1 MMQRKR
7 KVVLS
12 ALSAMLIASVFII
25 CSWFR
30 PEAVKERNL
39 DFLKHKAAE
48 FIREQSVDNIFSYE
62 KFESG
67 EYRTYTCNINDV
79 YISGPIL
86 SIVEKNNELLDGGI
100 LWVVSVNGEII
111 GTIGQDAALY
121 SVSLSSQDFDQ
132 YILYGTAYILQA
144 ISSRKL
150 PAVSYYEY
158 NTDGGGAFLSD
169 NILATFNYGTG
180 DYGFDKAASKFP
192 SASSLIISRL
202 GSEYLD
208 FMANKE
214 RVVDLL

>member
-12 ALSAMLIASVFII
+12 TLGAMLIASIFI

-30 PEAVKERNL
+30 PEAVRERNL
-39 DFLKHKAAE
+39 DFLKHEAAE
-48 FIREQSVDNIFSYE
+48 FIREQSADNIFSY
-62 KFESG
+62 
-67 EYRTYTCNINDV
+67 D
-79 YISGPIL
+79 
-86 SIVEKNNELLDGGI
+86 
-100 LWVVSVNGEII
+100 GEII
-111 GTIGQDAALY
+111 GTIEQDAALY

-158 NTDGGGAFLSD
+158 NTEGGGTFLSD
-169 NILATFNYGTG
+169 NILATFNYVTG
-180 DYGFDKAASKFP
+180 EYGFVKAASKFP
-192 SASSLIISRL
+192 SASSLITSRL

>member
-1 MMQRKR
+1 MQRRKR
-7 KVVLS
+7 VIVGITIS
-12 ALSAMLIASVFII
+12 AVIVACVFI

-39 DFLKHKAAE
+39 DFLKHEAAE
-48 FIREQSVDNIFSYE
+48 FIREQSADNIFSYE

-67 EYRTYTCNINDV
+67 EYKTYTCNINDV

-100 LWVVSVNGEII
+100 SWVVSVNGEII
-111 GTIGQDAALY
+111 GTIEQDAALY

-132 YILYGTAYILQA
+132 YILYGTAYVLQA
-144 ISSRKL
+144 ISTRKL

-158 NTDGGGAFLSD
+158 DTDGGGTFLSD

-180 DYGFDKAASKFP
+180 DYGFDKAFSKFP
-192 SASSLIISRL
+192 SASSLITSRL

-214 RVVDLL
+214 RVVDLP

>member
-1 MMQRKR
+1 MQRRKR
-7 KVVLS
+7 VIVGITIS
-12 ALSAMLIASVFII
+12 AVIVACVFI

-39 DFLKHKAAE
+39 DFLKHEAVE
-48 FIREQSVDNIFSYE
+48 FIREQSADNIFSYE

-86 SIVEKNNELLDGGI
+86 SVVEKNNELLDGGI
-100 LWVVSVNGEII
+100 SWVVSVNGEII
-111 GTIGQDAALY
+111 GTIEQDAALY

-132 YILYGTAYILQA
+132 YILYGTAYVLQA
-144 ISSRKL
+144 ISTRKL

-158 NTDGGGAFLSD
+158 DTDGGGTFLSD

-180 DYGFDKAASKFP
+180 DYGFDKAFSKFP
-192 SASSLIISRL
+192 SASSLITSRL

-214 RVVDLL
+214 RVVDLP

>member
-1 MMQRKR
+1 MSHGK
-7 KVVLS
+7 KKLYITIS
-12 ALSAMLIASVFII
+12 AVIVACVFL

-39 DFLKHKAAE
+39 DFLKHEAAE
-48 FIREQSVDNIFSYE
+48 FIREQSADNIFSYE

-67 EYRTYTCNINDV
+67 EYRTHTCNINDV

-86 SIVEKNNELLDGGI
+86 SVVEKDNELLDGGI
-100 LWVVSVNGEII
+100 SWVVSVNGEII
-111 GTIGQDAALY
+111 GTIEQDVALY

-132 YILYGTAYILQA
+132 YILYGTAYVLQA
-144 ISSRKL
+144 ISTRKL

-158 NTDGGGAFLSD
+158 DTDGGGTFLSD

-180 DYGFDKAASKFP
+180 DYGFDKAFSKFP
-192 SASSLIISRL
+192 SASSLITSRL

-214 RVVDLL
+214 RVVDLP

>member
-1 MMQRKR
+1 MSHGK
-7 KVVLS
+7 KKLYITIS
-12 ALSAMLIASVFII
+12 AVIVACVFI

-48 FIREQSVDNIFSYE
+48 YIREQSADNIFSYE

-100 LWVVSVNGEII
+100 SWVVSVNGEII
-111 GTIGQDAALY
+111 GTIEQDAALY

-132 YILYGTAYILQA
+132 YILYGTAYVLQA

-158 NTDGGGAFLSD
+158 DTDGGGTFLSD

-180 DYGFDKAASKFP
+180 DYGFDKAFSKFP
-192 SASSLIISRL
+192 SASSLITSRL

-214 RVVDLL
+214 RVVDLP

>member
-1 MMQRKR
+1 MG
-7 KVVLS
+7 VTS
-12 ALSAMLIASVFII
+12 
-25 CSWFR
+25 
-30 PEAVKERNL
+30 
-39 DFLKHKAAE
+39 
-48 FIREQSVDNIFSYE
+48 EQSADNIFSYE

-67 EYRTYTCNINDV
+67 EYKTYTCNINDV

-100 LWVVSVNGEII
+100 SWVVSVNGEII
-111 GTIGQDAALY
+111 GTIEQDAALY

-144 ISSRKL
+144 MSSRKL

-158 NTDGGGAFLSD
+158 NTEGGGTFLSN
-169 NILATFNYGTG
+169 NILATFNYVTG
-180 DYGFDKAASKFP
+180 EYGFAKAASKFP
-192 SASSLIISRL
+192 SASSLITSRL

>member
-1 MMQRKR
+1 MSHGK
-7 KVVLS
+7 KKLYITIS
-12 ALSAMLIASVFII
+12 AVIVACVFI

-39 DFLKHKAAE
+39 DFLKHEAAE
-48 FIREQSVDNIFSYE
+48 FIREKSVSNIFSYK

-67 EYRTYTCNINDV
+67 EYRTHTCNLNDV

-86 SIVEKNNELLDGGI
+86 SVVEKDNELLDGGI
-100 LWVVSVNGEII
+100 SWVVSVNGEII
-111 GTIGQDAALY
+111 GTIEQDAALY

-158 NTDGGGAFLSD
+158 NTDGGGTFLSD

-180 DYGFDKAASKFP
+180 DYGFVKASSKFP
-192 SASSLIISRL
+192 SASSLITSRL

>member
-1 MMQRKR
+1 MSHGK
-7 KVVLS
+7 KKLYITIS
-12 ALSAMLIASVFII
+12 AVIVACVFI

-39 DFLKHKAAE
+39 DFLKHEAAE
-48 FIREQSVDNIFSYE
+48 FIRKQSADNIFSYE

-86 SIVEKNNELLDGGI
+86 SVVEKDNELLDGGI
-100 LWVVSVNGEII
+100 SWVVSVNGEII
-111 GTIGQDAALY
+111 GTIEQDVALY

-132 YILYGTAYILQA
+132 YILYGTAYTLQA
-144 ISSRKL
+144 ISNRKL

-158 NTDGGGAFLSD
+158 DTDGGGTFLSD
-169 NILATFNYGTG
+169 NILATFNYVTG
-180 DYGFDKAASKFP
+180 DYGFAKAASKFP
-192 SASSLIISRL
+192 SASSLITSRL

-214 RVVDLL
+214 RVADLL

>member
-1 MMQRKR
+1 MSHGKKR
-7 KVVLS
+7 LYITIS
-12 ALSAMLIASVFII
+12 AVIVACVFICI
-25 CSWFR
+25 WFR
-30 PEAVKERNL
+30 PEAVRERNL
-39 DFLKHKAAE
+39 DFLKHQAAE

-67 EYRTYTCNINDV
+67 EYRTYSCNINDV

-121 SVSLSSQDFDQ
+121 SVSLSSQDFNQ

-158 NTDGGGAFLSD
+158 NTEGGGTFLSD
-169 NILATFNYGTG
+169 NILATFNYVTG
-180 DYGFDKAASKFP
+180 DYGFVKAASKFP
-192 SASSLIISRL
+192 SASSLITSRL

>member
-1 MMQRKR
+1 MSHGK
-7 KVVLS
+7 KKLYITIS
-12 ALSAMLIASVFII
+12 AVIVACVFI

-48 FIREQSVDNIFSYE
+48 YIREQSADNIFSYE

-111 GTIGQDAALY
+111 GTIEQDAALY
-121 SVSLSSQDFDQ
+121 SISLSSQDFNQ

-144 ISSRKL
+144 MSSRKL

-158 NTDGGGAFLSD
+158 NTEGGGTFLSD
-169 NILATFNYGTG
+169 NILATFNYVTG
-180 DYGFDKAASKFP
+180 DYGFAKAASKFP
-192 SASSLIISRL
+192 SASSLITSRL

-214 RVVDLL
+214 RVADLL

>member
-1 MMQRKR
+1 MSHGK
-7 KVVLS
+7 KKLYITIS
-12 ALSAMLIASVFII
+12 AVIVACVFI

-39 DFLKHKAAE
+39 DFLKHEAAE
-48 FIREQSVDNIFSYE
+48 FIREQSADNFFSYE

-86 SIVEKNNELLDGGI
+86 SVVEKNNELLDGGI
-100 LWVVSVNGEII
+100 SWVVSVNGEII
-111 GTIGQDAALY
+111 GTIEQDAALY

-132 YILYGTAYILQA
+132 YILYGTAHILQA

-158 NTDGGGAFLSD
+158 NTDGGGTFLSD

-180 DYGFDKAASKFP
+180 DYGFDKADSKFP

>member
-1 MMQRKR
+1 MSHGKKR
-7 KVVLS
+7 LYITIS
-12 ALSAMLIASVFII
+12 AVIVSCVFICI
-25 CSWFR
+25 WFR
-30 PEAVKERNL
+30 PEAVRERNL
-39 DFLKHKAAE
+39 DFLKHEAAE
-48 FIREQSVDNIFSYE
+48 FIREQSADNIFSYE

-67 EYRTYTCNINDV
+67 EYKTYTCNINDV

-86 SIVEKNNELLDGGI
+86 SVVEKNNELLDGGI
-100 LWVVSVNGEII
+100 SWVVSVNGEII
-111 GTIGQDAALY
+111 GTIEQDAALY

-158 NTDGGGAFLSD
+158 NTEGGGTFLSD

-180 DYGFDKAASKFP
+180 DYGFVKAASKFP
-192 SASSLIISRL
+192 SASSLITSRL

-208 FMANKE
+208 FMANKV

>member
-1 MMQRKR
+1 MSHGKKR
-7 KVVLS
+7 LYITIS
-12 ALSAMLIASVFII
+12 AVIVACVFI

-48 FIREQSVDNIFSYE
+48 YIREQSADNIFSYE

-121 SVSLSSQDFDQ
+121 SISLSSQDFDQ

-144 ISSRKL
+144 MSSRKL

-158 NTDGGGAFLSD
+158 NTEGGGTFLSD
-169 NILATFNYGTG
+169 NILATFNYVTG
-180 DYGFDKAASKFP
+180 EYGFAKAASKFP
-192 SASSLIISRL
+192 SASSLITSRL

>member
-1 MMQRKR
+1 MSHGK
-7 KVVLS
+7 KKLYITIS
-12 ALSAMLIASVFII
+12 AVIVACVFI

-48 FIREQSVDNIFSYE
+48 YIREQSADNIFSYE

-111 GTIGQDAALY
+111 GTIEQDAALY
-121 SVSLSSQDFDQ
+121 SISLSSQDFDQ

-144 ISSRKL
+144 MSSRKL

-158 NTDGGGAFLSD
+158 NTEGGGTFLSD
-169 NILATFNYGTG
+169 NILATFNYVTG
-180 DYGFDKAASKFP
+180 DYGFAKAASKFP
-192 SASSLIISRL
+192 SASSLITSRL

-214 RVVDLL
+214 RVADLL

>member
-1 MMQRKR
+1 MSHGKKR
-7 KVVLS
+7 LYITIS
-12 ALSAMLIASVFII
+12 AVIVACVFI

-30 PEAVKERNL
+30 PEAVRERNL
-39 DFLKHKAAE
+39 DFLKHQAAE
-48 FIREQSVDNIFSYE
+48 FIREQSADNIFSYE

-67 EYRTYTCNINDV
+67 EYRTHTCNLNDV

-86 SIVEKNNELLDGGI
+86 SVVEKNNELLDGGI
-100 LWVVSVNGEII
+100 SWVVSVNGEII
-111 GTIGQDAALY
+111 GTIEQDAALY
-121 SVSLSSQDFDQ
+121 SVSLTSQDFDQ

-158 NTDGGGAFLSD
+158 NTEGGGTFLSD
-169 NILATFNYGTG
+169 NILATFNYVTG
-180 DYGFDKAASKFP
+180 EYGFVKAASKFP
-192 SASSLIISRL
+192 SASSLITSRL

>member
-1 MMQRKR
+1 MQRR
-7 KVVLS
+7 RIVALSTLGVVL
-12 ALSAMLIASVFII
+12 IAIVFI

-30 PEAVKERNL
+30 PEAVRQRNL
-39 DFLKHKAAE
+39 DFLKHQAVE
-48 FIREQSVDNIFSYE
+48 FIREQSADNIFSYE

-67 EYRTYTCNINDV
+67 EYRTYTCNMNDV

-86 SIVEKNNELLDGGI
+86 SVVEKNNELLDGGVS
-100 LWVVSVNGEII
+100 WVVSVNGEII
-111 GTIGQDAALY
+111 GTIEQDAALY

-132 YILYGTAYILQA
+132 YILYGTAYVLQA
-144 ISSRKL
+144 ISTRKL

-158 NTDGGGAFLSD
+158 DTDGGGTFLSD

-180 DYGFDKAASKFP
+180 DYGFDKAFSKFP
-192 SASSLIISRL
+192 SASSLITSRL

-214 RVVDLL
+214 RVVNLL

>member
-1 MMQRKR
+1 MQRRKR
-7 KVVLS
+7 VIVGITIS
-12 ALSAMLIASVFII
+12 AVIVACVFI

-39 DFLKHKAAE
+39 DFLKHEAAE
-48 FIREQSVDNIFSYE
+48 FIREQSADNIFSYE

-86 SIVEKNNELLDGGI
+86 SVVEKNNELLDGGI
-100 LWVVSVNGEII
+100 SWVVSVNGEIV
-111 GTIGQDAALY
+111 GTIEQDAALY

-132 YILYGTAYILQA
+132 YILYGTAYVLQA
-144 ISSRKL
+144 ISTRKL

-158 NTDGGGAFLSD
+158 DTDGGGTFLSD

-180 DYGFDKAASKFP
+180 DYGFDKAFSKFP
-192 SASSLIISRL
+192 SASSLITSRL

-208 FMANKE
+208 FMASKE

>member
-1 MMQRKR
+1 MSHGKKR
-7 KVVLS
+7 LYITIS
-12 ALSAMLIASVFII
+12 AVIVACVFI

-30 PEAVKERNL
+30 PEAVSERNL
-39 DFLKHKAAE
+39 DFLKHQAVE
-48 FIREQSVDNIFSYE
+48 FIREQSADNIFSYE

-86 SIVEKNNELLDGGI
+86 SIVEKDNELLDGGI
-100 LWVVSVNGEII
+100 SWVVSVNGEII
-111 GTIGQDAALY
+111 GTIEQDAALY

-144 ISSRKL
+144 MSSRKL

-158 NTDGGGAFLSD
+158 NTEGGGTFLSD
-169 NILATFNYGTG
+169 NILATFNYVTG
-180 DYGFDKAASKFP
+180 EYGFAKAASKFP
-192 SASSLIISRL
+192 SASSLITSRL

>member
-1 MMQRKR
+1 MSHGK
-7 KVVLS
+7 KKLYITIS
-12 ALSAMLIASVFII
+12 AVIVACVFI

-39 DFLKHKAAE
+39 DFLKHEAVE
-48 FIREQSVDNIFSYE
+48 FIREQSADNIFSYE

-121 SVSLSSQDFDQ
+121 SISLSSQDFDQ

-158 NTDGGGAFLSD
+158 NTDGGGTFLSD
-169 NILATFNYGTG
+169 NILATFNYVTG
-180 DYGFDKAASKFP
+180 DYGFVKAASKFP
-192 SASSLIISRL
+192 SASSLITSRL

>member
-1 MMQRKR
+1 MQRRR
-7 KVVLS
+7 KAVLSTLGVVL
-12 ALSAMLIASVFII
+12 ITSVFI

-48 FIREQSVDNIFSYE
+48 YIREQSADNIFSYE

-67 EYRTYTCNINDV
+67 EYRTHTCNIDDV

-86 SIVEKNNELLDGGI
+86 SIVENNNELLDGGI

-111 GTIGQDAALY
+111 GTIEQDAALY
-121 SVSLSSQDFDQ
+121 SASLFSQNLNQNF
-132 YILYGTAYILQA
+132 IYGNANVLQA
-144 ISSRKL
+144 ISNRKV

-158 NTDGGGAFLSD
+158 NTEGGGTFLSD

-180 DYGFDKAASKFP
+180 EYGFVKAASKFP
-192 SASSLIISRL
+192 SASSLITSRL

>member
-1 MMQRKR
+1 MSHGK
-7 KVVLS
+7 KKLYITIS
-12 ALSAMLIASVFII
+12 AVIVACVFI

-39 DFLKHKAAE
+39 DFLKHEAVE
-48 FIREQSVDNIFSYE
+48 FIREQSADNIFSYE

-121 SVSLSSQDFDQ
+121 SISLSSQDFDQ

-144 ISSRKL
+144 MSSRKL

-158 NTDGGGAFLSD
+158 NTEGGGTFLSD
-169 NILATFNYGTG
+169 NILATFNYVTG
-180 DYGFDKAASKFP
+180 EYGFVKAASKFP
-192 SASSLIISRL
+192 SASSLITSRL

>member
-1 MMQRKR
+1 MQRRR

-12 ALSAMLIASVFII
+12 TLGVVLITSVFI

-48 FIREQSVDNIFSYE
+48 YIGEQSVDNIFSYE

-67 EYRTYTCNINDV
+67 EYRTYTCNLNDV

-111 GTIGQDAALY
+111 GTIEQDAALY
-121 SVSLSSQDFDQ
+121 SVFLSSQNLNQ
-132 YILYGTAYILQA
+132 YILYGSAYILQA

-158 NTDGGGAFLSD
+158 NTEGGGAFLSD

-180 DYGFDKAASKFP
+180 EYGFVKAASKFP
-192 SASSLIISRL
+192 SASSLITSRL

>member
-1 MMQRKR
+1 MMQLKR

-12 ALSAMLIASVFII
+12 TLGAMLIASIFI
-25 CSWFR
+25 CNWFR
-30 PEAVKERNL
+30 PEAVRQRNL
-39 DFLKHKAAE
+39 DFLKHQAVE
-48 FIREQSVDNIFSYE
+48 FIREQSADNIFSYE

-67 EYRTYTCNINDV
+67 EYRTYTCNMNDV

-86 SIVEKNNELLDGGI
+86 SVVEKNNELLDGGVS
-100 LWVVSVNGEII
+100 WVVSVNGEII
-111 GTIGQDAALY
+111 GTIEQDAALY

-132 YILYGTAYILQA
+132 YILYGTAYVLQA
-144 ISSRKL
+144 ISTRKL

-158 NTDGGGAFLSD
+158 DTDGGGTFLSD

-180 DYGFDKAASKFP
+180 DYGFDKAFSKFP
-192 SASSLIISRL
+192 SASSLITSRL

-214 RVVDLL
+214 RVADLL

>member
-1 MMQRKR
+1 MSHGK
-7 KVVLS
+7 KKLYITIS
-12 ALSAMLIASVFII
+12 AVIVACVFI

-30 PEAVKERNL
+30 PEAVRERNL
-39 DFLKHKAAE
+39 DFLKHQAVE
-48 FIREQSVDNIFSYE
+48 FIREQSADNIFSYE

-67 EYRTYTCNINDV
+67 EYKTYTCNINDV

-111 GTIGQDAALY
+111 GTIEQDAALY
-121 SVSLSSQDFDQ
+121 SISLSSQDFEQ

-144 ISSRKL
+144 MSSRKL

-158 NTDGGGAFLSD
+158 NTEGGGTFLSD
-169 NILATFNYGTG
+169 NILATFNYVTG
-180 DYGFDKAASKFP
+180 DYGFVKASSKFP
-192 SASSLIISRL
+192 SASSLITSRL

-214 RVVDLL
+214 RVVDLP

>member
-1 MMQRKR
+1 MSHGK
-7 KVVLS
+7 KKLYITIS
-12 ALSAMLIASVFII
+12 AVIVACVFI

-39 DFLKHKAAE
+39 DFLKHEAAE
-48 FIREQSVDNIFSYE
+48 FIREKSVGNIFSYK

-67 EYRTYTCNINDV
+67 EYRTHTCNLNDV

-86 SIVEKNNELLDGGI
+86 SVVEKNNELLDGGI
-100 LWVVSVNGEII
+100 SWVVSVNGEII
-111 GTIGQDAALY
+111 GTIEQDAALY

-158 NTDGGGAFLSD
+158 DTDGGGTYLSD

-180 DYGFDKAASKFP
+180 DYGFVEAASKFP
-192 SASSLIISRL
+192 SASSLITSRL

>member
-1 MMQRKR
+1 MSHGKKR
-7 KVVLS
+7 LYITISAVIVLC
-12 ALSAMLIASVFII
+12 VFICI
-25 CSWFR
+25 WFR
-30 PEAVKERNL
+30 PEAVRERNL
-39 DFLKHKAAE
+39 DFLKHEAAE
-48 FIREQSVDNIFSYE
+48 FIREQSADNIFSYE

-86 SIVEKNNELLDGGI
+86 SVVEKNNELLDGGI
-100 LWVVSVNGEII
+100 SWVVSVNGEII
-111 GTIGQDAALY
+111 GTIEQDAALY

-158 NTDGGGAFLSD
+158 NTDGGGTFLSD

>member
-1 MMQRKR
+1 MSHGK
-7 KVVLS
+7 KKLYITIS
-12 ALSAMLIASVFII
+12 AVIVACVFI

-30 PEAVKERNL
+30 PEAVRERNL
-39 DFLKHKAAE
+39 DFLKHQAVE
-48 FIREQSVDNIFSYE
+48 FIREQSADNIFSYE

-67 EYRTYTCNINDV
+67 EYRTHTCNINDV

-111 GTIGQDAALY
+111 GTIEQDAALY
-121 SVSLSSQDFDQ
+121 SISLSSQDFDQ

-144 ISSRKL
+144 MSSRKL

-158 NTDGGGAFLSD
+158 NTEGGGTFLSD
-169 NILATFNYGTG
+169 NILATFNYVTG
-180 DYGFDKAASKFP
+180 EYGFAKAASKFP
-192 SASSLIISRL
+192 SASSLITSRL

-208 FMANKE
+208 FMVNKE

>member
-1 MMQRKR
+1 MSHGK
-7 KVVLS
+7 KKLYITIS
-12 ALSAMLIASVFII
+12 AVIVACVFI

-39 DFLKHKAAE
+39 DFLKHEAVE
-48 FIREQSVDNIFSYE
+48 FIREQSADNIFSYE

-86 SIVEKNNELLDGGI
+86 SVVEKNNELLDGGI
-100 LWVVSVNGEII
+100 SWVVSVNGEII
-111 GTIGQDAALY
+111 RTIEQDAALY

-132 YILYGTAYILQA
+132 YILYGTAYVLQA

-158 NTDGGGAFLSD
+158 DTDGGGTFLSD

-180 DYGFDKAASKFP
+180 DYGFDRAFSKFP
-192 SASSLIISRL
+192 SASSLITSRL

-214 RVVDLL
+214 RVVDLP

>member
-1 MMQRKR
+1 MSHGK
-7 KVVLS
+7 KKLYITIS
-12 ALSAMLIASVFII
+12 AVIVACVFI

-39 DFLKHKAAE
+39 DFLKHEAVE
-48 FIREQSVDNIFSYE
+48 FIREQSADNIFSYE

-121 SVSLSSQDFDQ
+121 SISLSSQDFDQ

-144 ISSRKL
+144 MSSRKL

-158 NTDGGGAFLSD
+158 NTEGGGTFLSD
-169 NILATFNYGTG
+169 NILATFNYVTG
-180 DYGFDKAASKFP
+180 EYGFAKAASKFP
-192 SASSLIISRL
+192 SASSLITSRL

>member
-1 MMQRKR
+1 MSHGKKR
-7 KVVLS
+7 LYITIS
-12 ALSAMLIASVFII
+12 AVIVACVFI

-48 FIREQSVDNIFSYE
+48 YIREQSADNIFSYE

-121 SVSLSSQDFDQ
+121 SISLSSQDFDQ

-144 ISSRKL
+144 MSSRKL

-158 NTDGGGAFLSD
+158 NTEGGGTFLSD
-169 NILATFNYGTG
+169 NILATFNYVTG
-180 DYGFDKAASKFP
+180 EYGFAKPASKFP
-192 SASSLIISRL
+192 SASSLITSRL

>member
-1 MMQRKR
+1 MQRRKR
-7 KVVLS
+7 VIVGITIS
-12 ALSAMLIASVFII
+12 AVIVACVFI

-30 PEAVKERNL
+30 PEAVRQRNL
-39 DFLKHKAAE
+39 DFLKHQAVE
-48 FIREQSVDNIFSYE
+48 FIREQSADNIFSYE

-86 SIVEKNNELLDGGI
+86 SVVEKNNELLDGGVS
-100 LWVVSVNGEII
+100 WVVSVNGEII
-111 GTIGQDAALY
+111 GTIEQDAALY

-132 YILYGTAYILQA
+132 YILYGTAYVLQA
-144 ISSRKL
+144 ISTRKL

-158 NTDGGGAFLSD
+158 DTDGGGTFLSD

-180 DYGFDKAASKFP
+180 DYGFDKAFSKFP
-192 SASSLIISRL
+192 SASSLITSRL

>member
-1 MMQRKR
+1 MSHGK
-7 KVVLS
+7 KKLYITIS
-12 ALSAMLIASVFII
+12 AVIVACVFI

-30 PEAVKERNL
+30 PEAVRERNL
-39 DFLKHKAAE
+39 DFLKHQAVE
-48 FIREQSVDNIFSYE
+48 FIREQSADNIFSYE

-67 EYRTYTCNINDV
+67 EYRTHTCNINDV

-111 GTIGQDAALY
+111 GTIEQDAALY
-121 SVSLSSQDFDQ
+121 SISLSSQDFDQ

-144 ISSRKL
+144 MSSRKL

-158 NTDGGGAFLSD
+158 NTEGGGTFLSD

-192 SASSLIISRL
+192 SASSLITSRL

>member
-1 MMQRKR
+1 MSHGK
-7 KVVLS
+7 KKLYITIS
-12 ALSAMLIASVFII
+12 AVIVACVFI

-30 PEAVKERNL
+30 PEAVRERNL
-39 DFLKHKAAE
+39 DFLKHQAVE
-48 FIREQSVDNIFSYE
+48 FIREQSADNIFSYE

-67 EYRTYTCNINDV
+67 EYKTYTCNINDV

-86 SIVEKNNELLDGGI
+86 SVVEKDNELLDGGI
-100 LWVVSVNGEII
+100 SWVVSVNGEII
-111 GTIGQDAALY
+111 GTIEQDVALY

-132 YILYGTAYILQA
+132 YILYGTAYTLQA
-144 ISSRKL
+144 ISNRKL

-158 NTDGGGAFLSD
+158 DTDGGGTFLSD

-180 DYGFDKAASKFP
+180 DYGFVKAFSKFP
-192 SASSLIISRL
+192 SASSLITSRL

-214 RVVDLL
+214 RVVDLP

>member
-1 MMQRKR
+1 MQRRR
-7 KVVLS
+7 KAVLSILGVVL
-12 ALSAMLIASVFII
+12 ITSVFI

-48 FIREQSVDNIFSYE
+48 YIREQSADNIFSYE

-67 EYRTYTCNINDV
+67 EYRTHTCNINDV

-111 GTIGQDAALY
+111 GTIEQDAALY

-132 YILYGTAYILQA
+132 YILYGTAYVLQA
-144 ISSRKL
+144 ISTRKL

-158 NTDGGGAFLSD
+158 DTDGGGTFLSD

-180 DYGFDKAASKFP
+180 DYGFDKAFSKFP
-192 SASSLIISRL
+192 SASSLITSRL

-214 RVVDLL
+214 RVVDLI

>member
-1 MMQRKR
+1 MQRRKR
-7 KVVLS
+7 VIVGITIS
-12 ALSAMLIASVFII
+12 AVIVACVFI

-30 PEAVKERNL
+30 PEAVRERNL
-39 DFLKHKAAE
+39 DFLKHQAAE
-48 FIREQSVDNIFSYE
+48 FIREQSADNIFSYE

-86 SIVEKNNELLDGGI
+86 SVVEKDNELLDGGI
-100 LWVVSVNGEII
+100 SWVVSVNGEII

-121 SVSLSSQDFDQ
+121 SISLSSQDFDQ

-158 NTDGGGAFLSD
+158 NTDGGGTFLSD

-180 DYGFDKAASKFP
+180 EYGFVKAASKFP
-192 SASSLIISRL
+192 SASSLITSRL